1 MANPSNTTS
10 VLSDFTHRKS
20 LEAAELEM
28 LNRSTVAIP
37 ANDWEAFEAWIGR
50 PAEVIP
56 ALTEL
61 GRRASSWER

>member
-1 MANPSNTTS
+1 
-10 VLSDFTHRKS
+10 
-20 LEAAELEM
+20 M

-37 ANDWEAFEAWIGR
+37 ANDWEAFEAWISR